1 MSEGLF
7 TGERLPG
14 GGDAEFGVD
23 MARHMAAYDFAAT
36 RAAGRSVLD
45 AGCGEGY
52 GAARLA
58 DVAREVVGVDR
69 AEPIAVARAR
79 HHHPRLAFEVTDL
92 ERLDTLGR
100 RFELVVSFQVI
111 EHLVDPVGFLRALAA
126 RTAAGGELVV
136 TTPNRLM
143 SVSENPYHLREWTAP
158 ELLALAVPLLPG
170 VDVQGMHGST
180 RVLAYERARGEQVQR
195 ILRLDPLGL
204 RTLLPGFI
212 VRGVFPRLAR
222 LVRRRVGAGGAIPD
236 VGPADF
242 AVHGRDLERALDL
255 VLLAHIG
262 EEGPRA

>member
-1 MSEGLF
+1 MSAF

-36 RAAGRSVLD
+36 RAPGKSVLD

-58 DVAREVVGVDR
+58 DAAREVVGVDR
-69 AEPIAVARAR
+69 IEPITVARAR
-79 HHHPRLAFEVTDL
+79 HRHPRLRFEVADL
-92 ERLDTLGR
+92 EHLEALGR
-100 RFELVVSFQVI
+100 QFDLVVSFQVI
-111 EHLVDPVGFLRALAA
+111 EHLPDPVGYLRALAA
-126 RTAAGGELVV
+126 RIAPGGEMIV

-158 ELLALAVPLLPG
+158 ELLALAAPVLPG
-170 VDVQGMHGST
+170 VRVEGMNGSA
-180 RVLAYERARGEQVQR
+180 RVLAYERARGEQVRR

-204 RTLLPGFI
+204 RNLVPGFI

-222 LVRRRVGAGGAIPD
+222 LVRRRIGAGAAMPD

-242 AVHGRDLERALDL
+242 SVHGRDLEHALDL
-255 VLLAHIG
+255 VLLARPG
-262 EEGPRA
+262 GSSG